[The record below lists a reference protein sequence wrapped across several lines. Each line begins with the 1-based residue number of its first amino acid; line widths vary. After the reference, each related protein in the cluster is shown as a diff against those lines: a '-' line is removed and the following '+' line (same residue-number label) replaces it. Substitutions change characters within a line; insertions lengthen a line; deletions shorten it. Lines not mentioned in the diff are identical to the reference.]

1 MMIIGVILALF
12 TFVQIANTFSLPCL
26 QRVQL
31 SSSSASSRKLFS
43 NRIGRNNHFR
53 QGRYHSP
60 NKLAADTMG
69 YVAKDETVLQQPK
82 GFFNAVGLSSKFFVS
97 GIATIVLY
105 LTDSWIPL
113 YYIFA
118 SVINGVISKVLKMII
133 RQPRP
138 IKSGKEGYGMPSS
151 HTQAFFF
158 FFTVVALNSSRFLRY
173 ELSVALSLSILC
185 YSCMASYWRV
195 VANVHTFSQTV
206 VGAVVGVAFG
216 AFISQNEASLI
227 SILGP
232 MTKGST
238 GVPLP
243 AKICISTLGALVI
256 CKSEIKSLIKFILKP
271 NRPSSK
277 IKSK

>member
-1 MMIIGVILALF
+1 MMIIGIILVLF
-12 TFVQIANTFSLPCL
+12 TFVQIANTFSLPCP

-31 SSSSASSRKLFS
+31 SSSTSSRELFS
-43 NRIGRNNHFR
+43 NRIDRKNHFH
-53 QGRYHSP
+53 QERYHSP
-60 NKLAADTMG
+60 HKLAADTMG
-69 YVAKDETVLQQPK
+69 YTAKDETVLQQPK

-105 LTDSWIPL
+105 LTNSWVPL

-158 FFTVVALNSSRFLRY
+158 FFTVVALNSFRFLRY

-195 VANVHTFSQTV
+195 VANVHTFSQTL

-232 MTKGST
+232 MTQGST

-243 AKICISTLGALVI
+243 AKVCISTMGALVI
-256 CKSEIKSLIKFILKP
+256 CKSEIKSLIKFILKA
-271 NRPSSK
+271 NRPTNK